1 MMKVNSTEKNNLIC
15 VASIGKPRGLKGEF
29 FLNSFC
35 TPKEN
40 ILNYNNFII
49 QDNKIENFKINYI
62 KKSNSKFY
70 SKIDCINYVDEIKNY
85 TNLKIYIKKEDLPDL
100 IEGEVYWHQLINM
113 KVVDQKSD
121 DVLGKVENLNNFGS
135 NDCLEIVPTDDSVDS
150 NSRLIPFIEKEFI
163 DSIDFKESVI
173 FVNWSKDF

>member
-1 MMKVNSTEKNNLIC
+1 MMKVNNTEKNNLIC

-100 IEGEVYWHQLINM
+100 IDGEVYWHQLINM

-150 NSRLIPFIEKEFI
+150 NPRLIPFIEKEFI
-163 DSIDFKESVI
+163 DSIDFEESVI
-173 FVNWSKDF
+173 FVNWSKEF

>member
-100 IEGEVYWHQLINM
+100 I
-113 KVVDQKSD
+113 D
-121 DVLGKVENLNNFGS
+121 
-135 NDCLEIVPTDDSVDS
+135 
-150 NSRLIPFIEKEFI
+150 
-163 DSIDFKESVI
+163 
-173 FVNWSKDF
+173 

>member
-1 MMKVNSTEKNNLIC
+1 MKVNSTEKNNLIC

-62 KKSNSKFY
+62 KKV
-70 SKIDCINYVDEIKNY
+70 I
-85 TNLKIYIKKEDLPDL
+85 
-100 IEGEVYWHQLINM
+100 Q
-113 KVVDQKSD
+113 
-121 DVLGKVENLNNFGS
+121 NF
-135 NDCLEIVPTDDSVDS
+135 
-150 NSRLIPFIEKEFI
+150 IPK
-163 DSIDFKESVI
+163 
-173 FVNWSKDF
+173 